1 MDFCEFNL
9 IPGAGEQPPLAKIA
23 VFSETGMNP
32 KPQYNVQS
40 AVNQYV
46 GAHGYY
52 DFIEEWL
59 DNPWVRVVLFGLEYL
74 EPSFGDFFGVRYFK
88 ADLVAGDPYL
98 GAKLIILWEQT
109 GSENPKPIIENALNH
124 AIEGGTYNAFVLS
137 TLDYPWIRVVIT
149 GINNLPF
156 IPYDGRGANVL

>member
-46 GAHGYY
+46 GAHEYY

-74 EPSFGDFFGVRYFK
+74 EPSFGNFFWCAIFRGGFSRWRSIF
-88 ADLVAGDPYL
+88 
-98 GAKLIILWEQT
+98 
-109 GSENPKPIIENALNH
+109 GSKVDYIM
-124 AIEGGTYNAFVLS
+124 GTNWF
-137 TLDYPWIRVVIT
+137 
-149 GINNLPF
+149 
-156 IPYDGRGANVL
+156 